1 MRRTRS
7 RVRPFPFVLLN
18 NKVLLALFC
27 VQKQKKFSK
36 LDFDKKK
43 NMMGINNYFWEKKK
57 RKKEKKREKEKKQKK
72 KRRECNPVTR
82 ICYFI

>member
-57 RKKEKKREKEKKQKK
+57 RKKKKRERKIKNKK
-72 KRRECNPVTR
+72 KREEIETP
-82 ICYFI
+82 